1 MDQMG
6 TDGSGVDRSGMRQ
19 DGTVP
24 TRRIRVLLVDDDPW
38 VCAGLQLVLSSAE
51 DVEVVSA
58 VHDGDEVPAAVRA
71 HRPDVVLMDVR
82 MRRVDGITA
91 TRELRR
97 LPNPPRVVVLTT
109 FEEDSAVLQAVEVG
123 AAGFLL
129 KTAGPAEILAAVR
142 DAAAGA
148 APISARSARALF
160 DHVAADPAASARR
173 AAADALSRLSDRE
186 REVVVAVARGW
197 SNADI
202 ARELFLSEATVKTH
216 LSSAQAK
223 LGCRNRV
230 EVAVLVERA
239 GLLHV

>member
-58 VHDGDEVPAAVRA
+58 VHDST
-71 HRPDVVLMDVR
+71 R

>member
-97 LPNPPRVVVLTT
+97 LPNPPRVVVR
-109 FEEDSAVLQAVEVG
+109 